1 MNDFLSRFVHALRP
15 KLAEAFPDL
24 ARKVLD
30 EMLLL
35 ICQKVVHKLDGAAA
49 ADDPAIELSE
59 DLWKTIWEI
68 SNSVHAAMRRDMM
81 REELKK
87 FLHCDEVML
96 LIYLFLLNRINLDK
110 DVWCT

>member
-1 MNDFLSRFVHALRP
+1 MNEFLSRFVHSLRP

-35 ICQKVVHKLDGAAA
+35 ICQKVVYRIDGAGAA
-49 ADDPAIELSE
+49 SDDPALELSE

-68 SNSVHAAMRRDMM
+68 SNSVQAAMKRDMM
-81 REELKK
+81 RDELKNY
-87 FLHCDEVML
+87 LHCDEVI
-96 LIYLFLLNRINLDK
+96 LI
-110 DVWCT
+110 